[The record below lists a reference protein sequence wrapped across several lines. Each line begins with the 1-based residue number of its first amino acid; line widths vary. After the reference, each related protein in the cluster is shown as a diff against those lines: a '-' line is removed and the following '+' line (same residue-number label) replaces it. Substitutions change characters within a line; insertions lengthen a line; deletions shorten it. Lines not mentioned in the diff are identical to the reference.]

1 MRRAA
6 AAGAVLALAAV
17 PSAAPGQGQKPP
29 KNNAPELT
37 LEARPATVVFGED
50 ATLSGRLKGAATD
63 RDVLVRLEV
72 DQTFPY
78 GDAYSA
84 TGATTRTSPSGD
96 YSFTVK
102 PVRNIQY
109 RAVSESNPPLTS
121 PGRLVLVAP
130 RVSFG
135 LSDAT
140 PRRGQRVRFFGS
152 VRPAHD
158 GRTVQIQRR
167 TTTGSFVTVARAR
180 LRDAGATRSR
190 YVRRIR
196 IRRDGV
202 YRVRIAAH
210 GDHAESFSR
219 ERTVDAHR

>member
-1 MRRAA
+1 
-6 AAGAVLALAAV
+6 VLALAAA

-29 KNNAPELT
+29 KNDAPELT
-37 LEARPATVVFGED
+37 LEARPTTVVFGED
-50 ATLSGRLKGAATD
+50 AALSGRLKGTATD
-63 RDVLVRLEV
+63 RDVLVRLEA
-72 DQTFPY
+72 DDTFPY
-78 GDAYSA
+78 GDAYVA
-84 TGATTRTSPSGD
+84 TGLTTRTSPSGD
-96 YSFTVK
+96 YTFAVK
-102 PVRNIQY
+102 PSRNTQY
-109 RAVSESNPPLTS
+109 RTLSESNPPLTS
-121 PGRLVLVAP
+121 AGRLVLVAP
-130 RVSFG
+130 RVSLG
-135 LSDAT
+135 LSDST

-167 TTTGSFVTVARAR
+167 TATGSFVTIARPR

-190 YVRRIR
+190 YARRIR

-219 ERTVDAHR
+219 ERTVDAHG